1 MAERLRRL
9 GNFGCVRSIKAV
21 LPRASALHVSGWEI
35 SPTTGCVPTCCSL
48 FAPSSE
54 RTRALTCHPACTAST
69 TTSCP
74 IKPVPPRINRVLFMI
89 VPLSHSCFV
98 PDSPLFYHHSLSD
111 HYPAIQCGDKSS
123 ICYSK
128 RRFVTNTGSRA
139 TIYTAEK
146 IIAPACKTVFRR
158 L

>member
-1 MAERLRRL
+1 M
-9 GNFGCVRSIKAV
+9 
-21 LPRASALHVSGWEI
+21 
-35 SPTTGCVPTCCSL
+35 
-48 FAPSSE
+48 
-54 RTRALTCHPACTAST
+54 

-89 VPLSHSCFV
+89 GPLSHSWFV
-98 PDSPLFYHHSLSD
+98 PDSPLFYHDSLSD

-146 IIAPACKTVFRR
+146 LLRLLVRRFFGGYNIIERGSMNAGEVKKNAIGENITYTFVPKSKTR
-158 L
+158 